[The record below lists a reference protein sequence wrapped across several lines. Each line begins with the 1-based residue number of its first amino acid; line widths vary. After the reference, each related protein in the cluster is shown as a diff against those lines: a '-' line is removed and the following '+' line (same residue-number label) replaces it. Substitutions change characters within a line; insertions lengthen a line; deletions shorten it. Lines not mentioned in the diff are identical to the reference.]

1 MRKHRQGELVC
12 VSWRSRLVRKAL
24 PPASGRPAC
33 RGPVLLPL
41 RAGYGRPG
49 FGLHL
54 GNSGTTTHTPQ
65 PSEVWFYG
73 FKWGEKMTTN
83 GQRHAH
89 SALVLVRFCRPQ
101 I

>member
-33 RGPVLLPL
+33 RGPVFLPL

-49 FGLHL
+49 FGLH
-54 GNSGTTTHTPQ
+54 SG
-65 PSEVWFYG
+65 EFGY
-73 FKWGEKMTTN
+73 N
-83 GQRHAH
+83 NAYA
-89 SALVLVRFCRPQ
+89 SAVGGVVLRF
-101 I
+101 